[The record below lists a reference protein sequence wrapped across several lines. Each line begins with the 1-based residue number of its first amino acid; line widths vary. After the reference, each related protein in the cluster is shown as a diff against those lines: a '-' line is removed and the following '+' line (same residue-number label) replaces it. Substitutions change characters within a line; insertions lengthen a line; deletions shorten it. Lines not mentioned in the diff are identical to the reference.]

1 MFAAVLTFC
10 SVMSVQAQVMKS
22 EDLEKYAKQKYGDK
36 WVDAAMNIAGGL
48 ELDKNNNLTF
58 QQVFEAPGKTK
69 AQLYVLMNY
78 WTTATFKDKQA
89 ITLNDKETGTIIVN
103 ATMQNIVTHTG
114 GLNQYSVS
122 ITPVIKIDMKD
133 GKIRV
138 TYTVQTYDVLRD
150 VSGGIFGAIL
160 SENSGTFDDPKRKEK
175 NITNRNL
182 YDEQWALNT
191 CYPFVAKDEHLA
203 KRTSA
208 KALVMT
214 YAYSNATFD
223 KIEEAVKNGIVGNE
237 DEDW

>member
-1 MFAAVLTFC
+1 MRKIIIGMFAAVLTFC

-103 ATMQNIVTHTG
+103 AVKEDKNLQKSNI
-114 GLNQYSVS
+114 
-122 ITPVIKIDMKD
+122 
-133 GKIRV
+133 
-138 TYTVQTYDVLRD
+138 
-150 VSGGIFGAIL
+150 
-160 SENSGTFDDPKRKEK
+160 
-175 NITNRNL
+175 NL
-182 YDEQWALNT
+182 
-191 CYPFVAKDEHLA
+191 FH
-203 KRTSA
+203 
-208 KALVMT
+208 
-214 YAYSNATFD
+214 
-223 KIEEAVKNGIVGNE
+223 
-237 DEDW
+237 